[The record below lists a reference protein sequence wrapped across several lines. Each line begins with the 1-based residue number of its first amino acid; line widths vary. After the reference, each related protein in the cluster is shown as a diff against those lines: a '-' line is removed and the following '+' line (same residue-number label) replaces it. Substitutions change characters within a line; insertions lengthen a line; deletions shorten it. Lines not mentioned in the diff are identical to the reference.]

1 MNHTRPMCCST
12 VCVCVY
18 LLNVYPMALQNST
31 VTPKVFW
38 YERMLYRKTNCSLQ
52 CIHSVVGFEYFIFRW
67 FVKIILIAMRLDGN
81 RKWRWC
87 VSESRIEVERRWEEW
102 KKKTR
107 ENHHDA
113 IHSHEYANGYDFEK
127 RIRFK
132 CDRNTMM
139 ANRKSTIAIDFKKK
153 HTSIYS
159 IDLLLIPFCVLLVC
173 FHIDGGER

>member
-102 KKKTR
+102 KKKPEKIITMQSIHMNMR
-107 ENHHDA
+107 TATILKSEFASNAIETQWWQIEN
-113 IHSHEYANGYDFEK
+113 
-127 RIRFK
+127 
-132 CDRNTMM
+132 
-139 ANRKSTIAIDFKKK
+139 
-153 HTSIYS
+153 
-159 IDLLLIPFCVLLVC
+159 PP
-173 FHIDGGER
+173 